1 MICSLINL
9 SSQLQTSRQWQL
21 AFWNMN
27 SNPATCS
34 LGLEENGVGFSSQ
47 LRPPVS
53 DAFRKS
59 LKNLVNAGQWHW
71 WVCKLVLFW
80 TAASICLP
88 QHTAI
93 LSLWIPSTKIW
104 PQHKDIWKGIY
115 VSIHCNGKIQKAIY
129 MLISKGVLNYGTTC
143 IKHAG
148 KPSSH

>member
-59 LKNLVNAGQWHW
+59 LKNLVNAGQWPWYVSSYFSERQLQYVFHSTQQFYR
-71 WVCKLVLFW
+71 CEFP
-80 TAASICLP
+80 P
-88 QHTAI
+88 QKFDR
-93 LSLWIPSTKIW
+93 STKIYERVFTSVFTVMARYRK
-104 PQHKDIWKGIY
+104 Q
-115 VSIHCNGKIQKAIY
+115 SIC
-129 MLISKGVLNYGTTC
+129 
-143 IKHAG
+143 
-148 KPSSH
+148 